1 MSLRIGTGY
10 DVHRFEAGRKLVL
23 GGVAIPSEY
32 GLLGHS
38 DADALCH
45 AITDALLGAV
55 CLPDIGRRFP
65 DSDPAFEGADSIEL
79 LKDAWNEISNMGYSI
94 INIDSTI
101 IAEKPKMKPYIDE
114 MRKTIAEALGTDI
127 QNVNVKA
134 TTEEGLGIGDK
145 GIGAEAVVLIEK
157 QICKI

>member
-1 MSLRIGTGY
+1 MSVRIGTGY

-23 GGVAIPSEY
+23 GGVEIPCEY

-38 DADALCH
+38 DADVLCH

-65 DSDPAFEGADSIEL
+65 DTDPAFEGADSIML
-79 LKDAWNEISNMGYSI
+79 LKDAWNEISGMGYHI
-94 INIDSTI
+94 VNIDSTV

-114 MRKTIAEALGTDI
+114 MRRTIADALGTGME
-127 QNVNVKA
+127 NVNVKA
-134 TTEEGLGIGDK
+134 TTEEGLGIGGM

-157 QICKI
+157 